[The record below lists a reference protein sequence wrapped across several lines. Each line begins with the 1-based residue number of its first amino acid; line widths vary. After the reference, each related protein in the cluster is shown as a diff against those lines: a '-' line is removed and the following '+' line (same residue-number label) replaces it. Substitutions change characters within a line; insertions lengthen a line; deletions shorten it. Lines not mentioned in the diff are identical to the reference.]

1 MKQEVTVRI
10 FNRDYRLLTD
20 ETKEYTADLAAAL
33 NRRLAEL
40 LNGKSTLTPQDGAA
54 LIALEACDDLFKTRS
69 NFENVRGQ
77 IKVYFDEAT
86 AAKTRAEEAEKER
99 DALKLSSQRETAALK
114 AKYEKE
120 ISELKAAS
128 DKEIAE
134 LKAKIEQNKKEI
146 SLRKS
151 FTPEDNATAKD
162 MIARDIS
169 DALGGSDTAAKYGF
183 RK

>member
-1 MKQEVTVRI
+1 MKHEVTVRI

-20 ETKEYTADLAAAL
+20 ESAEYTHDLASAL
-33 NRRLAEL
+33 NRRMAEL

-69 NFENVRGQ
+69 NFENVRKQ
-77 IKVYFDEAT
+77 ITVYFDEAT
-86 AAKTRAEEAEKER
+86 AAKARAEAAEKKCAE
-99 DALKLSSQRETAALK
+99 LK
-114 AKYEKE
+114 AAYEKE
-120 ISELKAAS
+120 IAELKAAS

-134 LKAKIEQNKKEI
+134 LKAKVEQLRKEV

-151 FTPEDNATAKD
+151 FAAEDNDTAED
-162 MIARDIS
+162 MIAKDIS
-169 DALGGSDTAAKYGF
+169 KALGDPDTPPKYGF

>member
-20 ETKEYTADLAAAL
+20 ETKEYTADLASAL

-77 IKVYFDEAT
+77 IKVYFDEAN
-86 AAKTRAEEAEKER
+86 AAKARAEAAEKEC
-99 DALKLSSQRETAALK
+99 AELKLSSQKETAALK
-114 AKYEKE
+114 AKYEAE
-120 ISELKAAS
+120 ISELKA
-128 DKEIAE
+128 KV
-134 LKAKIEQNKKEI
+134 EQLQKEI

-151 FTPEDNATAKD
+151 FSPDDSATAQD
-162 MIARDIS
+162 MIAKDIS
-169 DALGGSDTAAKYGF
+169 DALGGGTAAKYGF